1 MYSGEVG
8 KTRKLLSKLLIFSVD
23 FISLILSDC
32 PGVYPTTS
40 CGDILRK
47 EEVLTRKYLL
57 ASAVSSFLFDLSEF
71 LQRIFSDLTTLQ
83 NCLRQETWKISEPG
97 PNGRSS
103 RKLF

>member
-1 MYSGEVG
+1 MKILVFKRQIHIKSLHIIGKWLFEMYSGEVG
-8 KTRKLLSKLLIFSVD
+8 KTRKLLSKLLIFSVG

-47 EEVLTRKYLL
+47 KEVLTRKYLL

-71 LQRIFSDLTTLQ
+71 LQRILVT
-83 NCLRQETWKISEPG
+83 
-97 PNGRSS
+97 
-103 RKLF
+103 

>member
-1 MYSGEVG
+1 MTVWNVLRRSRKDKEVAF
-8 KTRKLLSKLLIFSVD
+8 KIIDFSVG

-71 LQRIFSDLTTLQ
+71 LQRILVT
-83 NCLRQETWKISEPG
+83 
-97 PNGRSS
+97 
-103 RKLF
+103 